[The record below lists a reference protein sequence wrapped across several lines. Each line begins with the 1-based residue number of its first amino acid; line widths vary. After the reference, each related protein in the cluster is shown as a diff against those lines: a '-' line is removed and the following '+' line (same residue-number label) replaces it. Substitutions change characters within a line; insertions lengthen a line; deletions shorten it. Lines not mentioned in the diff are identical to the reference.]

1 MRVLKTLAVIAFV
14 ALPALA
20 LAEAIPQSVVSEYV
34 NSCVSSCTA
43 SGSTNSCS
51 ELCDCVGS
59 KMSEQWTM
67 EDYQRYSQAYAA
79 DPNDQEV
86 HGRVNGLVQA
96 CASAM

>member
-1 MRVLKTLAVIAFV
+1 
-14 ALPALA
+14 
-20 LAEAIPQSVVSEYV
+20 
-34 NSCVSSCTA
+34 
-43 SGSTNSCS
+43 
-51 ELCDCVGS
+51 
-59 KMSEQWTM
+59 MSEQWTM